1 MRQMPKVYRIRLTEA
16 ERDELLSRQRK
27 GSTKSAWHRAAG
39 ILLLADENAPEGALP
54 DTAIARSVH
63 ATVRTVERIRERAV
77 SEGLQSVLTRKAH
90 SNPRAPLL
98 DGKAEARLVALC
110 CGEPPAGRACWT
122 LQLLADKLVALKIVP
137 AISDESVRRTLK
149 KILSSRGVTFSGACL
164 PRGAPRLSVRW
175 RT

>member
-1 MRQMPKVYRIRLTEA
+1 MRQMPKVHRIRLTET

-27 GSTKSAWHRAAG
+27 GSTKSAWHRAAS
-39 ILLLADENAPEGALP
+39 ILLLADENAPAGPLT
-54 DTAIARSVH
+54 DTAIARAVH

-77 SEGLQSVLTRKAH
+77 CEGLQSVLTRKAH
-90 SNPRAPLL
+90 SNPKAPLL

-110 CGEPPAGRACWT
+110 CSEPPAGRACWT
-122 LQLLADKLVALKIVP
+122 LQLLADKLIELNIVP

-149 KILSSRGVTFSGACL
+149 KMLSSRGAASSGACL
-164 PRGAPRLSVRW
+164 PKGAPRLSARW